1 MSNAEYL
8 KARLRRVV
16 AGENLATAEMQQCMR
31 MIMQGQVTPAQIGAL
46 LTALSIKGETV
57 EELAAAAE
65 VMREFAAD
73 IEVDDPRHLVDTC
86 GTGGDGARLFNVSTA
101 AALVAAAAGVRI
113 AKHGNRSVSGN
124 SGSADFLE
132 QAGVNVELEPQAVAT
147 CIRQVGIGFLFA
159 PRFHGAMR
167 HAAGPR
173 RELGLRTLFNLLGPL
188 TNPCRPG
195 RQLVG
200 VFSDKYLETLAQ
212 VLACIGCQCAIIVH
226 SEDGLD
232 ELSIAAPT
240 RAVVLQAGQL
250 RELHFKPAALGIAGS
265 LDTLTV
271 TNPAHSYRLTLSALN
286 GKPGPAGDMVAL
298 NAAAVFLVA
307 EQVDSIEAGL
317 QMAQEILKSGTAAVK
332 LAELARLSQD
342 A

>member
-1 MSNAEYL
+1 MSDSEYL
-8 KARLRRVV
+8 KAQLKRVV
-16 AGENLATAEMQQCMR
+16 AGEHLAATEMQQCMR
-31 MIMQGQVTPAQIGAL
+31 TIMQGQATPAQIGAL

-65 VMREFAAD
+65 VMRELAAD
-73 IEVDDPRHLVDTC
+73 IKVDDPQHLVDTC

-101 AALVAAAAGVRI
+101 AALVAASAGVRV

-132 QAGVNVELEPQAVAT
+132 QAGVNVELEPQAVAA

-173 RELGLRTLFNLLGPL
+173 RELGLRTVFNLLGPL

-200 VFSDKYLETLAQ
+200 VFSDEYLETFAQ
-212 VLACIGCQCAIIVH
+212 VLARLGCQRAIIVH

-240 RAVVLQAGQL
+240 HAIVLQAGQL
-250 RELHFKPAALGIAGS
+250 RELHCQPAALGIAGS

-271 TNPAHSYRLTLSALN
+271 TDPAHSYRLTLAALN
-286 GKPGPAGDMVAL
+286 GEPGPAGDMVAL
-298 NAAAVFLVA
+298 NAAAVLMVA
-307 EQVDSIEAGL
+307 ELADSIEAGL
-317 QMAQEILKSGTAAVK
+317 QTAQDVLKSGAAAAK
-332 LAELARLSQD
+332 LATLAQLSQG